1 MSNELFLIFKNY
13 INMFYFKKK
22 FTVVLKKITDI
33 LNIIMIG
40 QNVEEV
46 ILDVNLVNNIM
57 SS

>member
-1 MSNELFLIFKNY
+1 
-13 INMFYFKKK
+13 MFYFKKK